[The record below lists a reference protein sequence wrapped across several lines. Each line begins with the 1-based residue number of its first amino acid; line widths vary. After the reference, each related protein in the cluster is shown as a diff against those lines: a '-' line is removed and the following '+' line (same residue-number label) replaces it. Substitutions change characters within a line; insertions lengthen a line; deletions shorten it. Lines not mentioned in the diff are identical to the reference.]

1 MKTITIILEDENEVF
16 EDTENHE
23 IESSIR
29 KVIDEYLEDFYVVEV
44 QIDNDNEYGPSPYN
58 KVTRKDY

>member
-1 MKTITIILEDENEVF
+1 MKTITIILEDENEVL
-16 EDTENHE
+16 ENTENHE

-58 KVTRKDY
+58 KVTRKD